1 MVEEEIDRELLQGV
15 DSDDELIEELV
26 KNAAELKLLQKNKK
40 DKRNENEE
48 VEQLM

>member
-1 MVEEEIDRELLQGV
+1 MEEEIDRELLQGV

>member
-1 MVEEEIDRELLQGV
+1 MEEEIDRELLQGV

-26 KNAAELKLLQKNKK
+26 KNAVELKLLQKNKK

>member
-1 MVEEEIDRELLQGV
+1 MEEEIDRELLQGV

-26 KNAAELKLLQKNKK
+26 KNAAELKLLQKKKK